1 MSWFKA
7 DMDTHTA
14 PPSGM
19 GEKIGRAKTRK
30 LVGWDKNSLKGKAK
44 ATHKSKAKQG
54 IHSWLPMDRT
64 GAQPCPGKQGSL
76 SHKGD
81 LRI

>member
-19 GEKIGRAKTRK
+19 GEKIGRAKMRK
-30 LVGWDKNSLKGKAK
+30 LVGREKTSLKGKAK

-54 IHSWLPMDRT
+54 IHSWLPMDR
-64 GAQPCPGKQGSL
+64 QVL
-76 SHKGD
+76 SHAQESRVPSAIKVT
-81 LRI
+81 